1 MTFSGSGSIPPDE
14 KNYFSLNKSSQ
25 TKKLK
30 SAQRRDLISK
40 LSSLL
45 CEHSLE
51 LEHRNGLL
59 CCFEL
64 VGGSV
69 KMVNDFYNFVLNSLA

>member
-1 MTFSGSGSIPPDE
+1 MTFSGSGSVQPDE
-14 KNYFSLNKSSQ
+14 KNYLASIRALRQ
-25 TKKLK
+25 KKLK
-30 SAQRRDLISK
+30 SAQRSDLISK

-64 VGGSV
+64 VGGNV

>member
-1 MTFSGSGSIPPDE
+1 MTFSGSGSVQPDE
-14 KNYFSLNKSSQ
+14 KNYLASIRALRQ
-25 TKKLK
+25 KKLK
-30 SAQRRDLISK
+30 SAQRSDLISK

-64 VGGSV
+64 VAGNV